1 MSDADSAPPPSIGA
15 GIPSRRPG
23 VPPMAPQTRPTRD
36 ARGMLA
42 GTLPPEDAPRVLE
55 VRGVSQRFG
64 ERSVLEDVTFW
75 VPVGEFLCLCGP
87 NGAGKSTLLKA
98 ILGLITPDAGQILVT
113 GLPVERGRKKIG
125 YVPQRKAFDRDFPAT
140 PVEVIVA
147 NVRGRWPLRIHP
159 EERDLAMSMLE
170 RTGVARLAHA
180 QMRDLSG
187 GETQRV
193 FLARA
198 LSTKPELLILDE
210 PTAGVDV
217 GGRAAIVDLMAEIS
231 ASETIAA
238 VLVTH
243 NLQAIARCAER
254 VLYLERTVKA
264 WGLWSELSAEEELSA
279 INIGAGDHRRLE
291 MDGD

>member
-1 MSDADSAPPPSIGA
+1 MTSGKEDLRGTPPPS
-15 GIPSRRPG
+15 R
-23 VPPMAPQTRPTRD
+23 
-36 ARGMLA
+36 
-42 GTLPPEDAPRVLE
+42 APRVLD
-55 VRGVSQRFG
+55 VKKLTVRFG
-64 ERSVLEDVTFW
+64 ARTVVEDVSFH

-98 ILGLITPDAGQILVT
+98 ILGLAPIASGTIRISD
-113 GLPVERGRKKIG
+113 LPAEEGRKKIG
-125 YVPQRKAFDRDFPAT
+125 YVPQRKSFDRDFPAT
-140 PVEVIVA
+140 PLEVIAA
-147 NVRGRWPLRIHP
+147 NLRGKWPLRVRAH
-159 EERDLAMSMLE
+159 EREVAMAMLE
-170 RTGVARLAHA
+170 KTGAAKLANA

-198 LSTKPELLILDE
+198 LATKPDLLVLNE

-217 GGRAAIVDLMAEIS
+217 GGRASIIDLMAEIS

-238 VLVTH
+238 ILVTH

-264 WGLWSELSAEEELSA
+264 WGTWAELSQDRDLSA
-279 INIGAGDHRRLE
+279 IQLASDHKAMEL
-291 MDGD
+291 DGD